1 MMVII
6 KGNDVRLK
14 QEQKQRQEQRIQEK
28 FKDLSFHII
37 TDRNLARIFS

>member
-1 MMVII
+1 MTVII

-14 QEQKQRQEQRIQEK
+14 QEQRIQEK

-37 TDRNLARIFS
+37 IEKFGMNI